1 MLSSDWKK
9 EKNIFTMLDLEC
21 GGGCESN
28 CGKEV
33 CAEVVAGNRELTLM
47 SSIWNATVSVIL
59 NMHRIVLSFTTV

>member
-1 MLSSDWKK
+1 
-9 EKNIFTMLDLEC
+9 MLDLEC